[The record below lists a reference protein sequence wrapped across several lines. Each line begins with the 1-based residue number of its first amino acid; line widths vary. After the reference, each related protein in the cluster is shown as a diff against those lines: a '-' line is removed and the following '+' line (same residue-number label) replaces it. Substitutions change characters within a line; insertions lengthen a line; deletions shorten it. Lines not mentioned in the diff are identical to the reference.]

1 MNIEIIL
8 HVGDMGHPFSIFVD
22 VNDLQIL
29 EQSSHGITI

>member
-22 VNDLQIL
+22 TNDLLIL
-29 EQSSHGITI
+29 KQYGHGIAL